1 MTARGASIST
11 LSVSTFNG
19 TPAPYG
25 MPKWSMTSISTI
37 TPQNG
42 TLTSYLASPLISSI
56 QGGGFVATANISYIS
71 GTGITA
77 NNEITALFYVNGVPM
92 GLSTVKTNTGAQ
104 HIQQIPITLAS
115 TFSATGAA
123 SSTNQVS
130 VYIKNNN
137 ASPGNYSTL
146 QGTITLT
153 TNLI

>member
-1 MTARGASIST
+1 MTVST
-11 LSVSTFNG
+11 LNNTFAG
-19 TPAPYG
+19 YG
-25 MPKWSMTSISTI
+25 MPKFFMSNVNTI
-37 TPQNG
+37 TPQTG
-42 TLTSYLASPLISSI
+42 TLTPYLNSPLISSI
-56 QGGGFVATANISYIS
+56 PGAGFVATANITYVS

-77 NNEITALFYVNGVPM
+77 NNEITALFYVNGVAM

-104 HIQQIPITLAS
+104 HIQQIPLTLAS
-115 TFSATGAA
+115 TFTATGVA

-137 ASPGNYSTL
+137 ATPGNYSTL